1 MIPSLNQISVI
12 GRAVRITRI
21 LHTDWPYAD
30 RAPKHKK
37 ITLINFSIELARP
50 HHVGRGEIHCTAYFT
65 REDLSVFERNV
76 NQAHQAMLVLGSLD
90 PMPYSAKAL
99 NENRVIANQ
108 VELIPQCTILK
119 SDLDV
124 IPHLS

>member
-12 GRAVRITRI
+12 GRAVRITKI
-21 LHTDWPYAD
+21 LHTDWPYGD
-30 RAPKHKK
+30 LAPHHKK

-50 HHVGRGEIHCTAYFT
+50 HHVGRGEIYCTAYFT
-65 REDLSVFERNV
+65 REELGVFERNV
-76 NQAHQAMLVLGSLD
+76 KQAHQAMLVLGSLD
-90 PMPYSAKAL
+90 PVPYDSTAL

-119 SDLDV
+119 SNLDV